1 MSEQSGNWTGGDAT
15 VLLRLATWFVSVV
28 KTGDATVLLRL
39 ATWFVSVVK
48 TGLVG
53 QWGCYSLT
61 AASYLVCVC
70 SQGTV
75 ISCKS
80 T

>member
-15 VLLRLATWFVSVV
+15 VLLRLATWFVSV
-28 KTGDATVLLRL
+28 L
-39 ATWFVSVVK
+39 K

-70 SQGTV
+70 CQDWTGGAVGVLQSYCG
-75 ISCKS
+75 
-80 T
+80 